1 MPGQDPVNRNFTW
14 GETDGDSIVSQ
25 VTAAYEQVV
34 HMRKNLFMP
43 PTGNVTKQFINE
55 MTRLINEWN
64 HDTPLGDISLKAL
77 MIMPA
82 LLLQKPSATSKSRD
96 HTEAL
101 KRRMGKWK
109 DGDIQY
115 LLAETHAIQRRLPKS
130 RKNNN
135 EEVVPKRFRDLMAQ
149 GKVNQALRLLSA
161 SNKSG
166 ILELTE
172 ETMDLIKKKH
182 PEGKEPA
189 TEAQVYGPEQDVNPI
204 IFHDITGESIRKSA
218 LKQEGLVVHQ
228 EWMEMYGVGFCA
240 ITNHMERLAMT
251 YVRP

>member
-1 MPGQDPVNRNFTW
+1 MASTETVSASVTSTPTSRCCICSRAYQPCINCKCARKNEPCVNCIPGDACCNPTSIPAPTASLHDRDHNGLCPDHDPVNRNFTW

-115 LLAETHAIQRRLPKS
+115 LLAETHAIQ
-130 RKNNN
+130 
-135 EEVVPKRFRDLMAQ
+135 
-149 GKVNQALRLLSA
+149 
-161 SNKSG
+161 
-166 ILELTE
+166 
-172 ETMDLIKKKH
+172 
-182 PEGKEPA
+182 
-189 TEAQVYGPEQDVNPI
+189 
-204 IFHDITGESIRKSA
+204 
-218 LKQEGLVVHQ
+218 
-228 EWMEMYGVGFCA
+228 
-240 ITNHMERLAMT
+240 
-251 YVRP
+251 